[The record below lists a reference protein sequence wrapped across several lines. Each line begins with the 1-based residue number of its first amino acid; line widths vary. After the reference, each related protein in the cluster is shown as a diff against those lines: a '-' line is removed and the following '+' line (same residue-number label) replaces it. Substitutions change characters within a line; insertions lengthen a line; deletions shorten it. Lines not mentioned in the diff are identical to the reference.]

1 MKNVLLILKRDLLRL
16 VKAPAALIVVLALIA
31 IPSLYTWI
39 NVYGFWNPYNNTENM
54 RICFVNEDAGG
65 TNELTGEMNL
75 GDMIDETLRDNHQL
89 GWAFMSRDEAMEEV
103 QSGKAYAAFIVPEDF
118 TENLLTL
125 FTDDFTQPNIQYYVN
140 EKLGPVS
147 PKVSDAGSTALDE
160 TINSTFVKTVSKTVV
175 DKLNDAVVEANGT
188 LSEKDEKVLQKIAA
202 ARNALANTGTSL
214 TELNDGIDNAQ
225 SKVDSAKGK
234 LDEVNTGIDKVE
246 EGLVAVQDSTKRAS
260 EAVSEYT
267 NKVYPAMTTGITKLS
282 DVSTQTSQAINAL
295 SADVQS
301 AQVDVKTAL
310 EQQKTQL
317 KEAELLLEQLKT
329 SAEQLPDGSAKDAVN
344 ASIEN
349 LELQI
354 KNSQQQVSDLETI
367 SNDVS
372 NNASAIASA
381 SSQVNLTTQN
391 TANAM
396 LSFNNTLFQTTLP
409 ALTKTLTDISAT
421 SGRLQT
427 AVNNQHALVSQISAV
442 LDQVQHSFDAAKKS
456 VEATKSSIDVFDS
469 QLSTLETDVS
479 AFSLSK
485 MLKKIAG
492 DGGLDSTSIGEFISS
507 PTIIEQKSIYEL
519 NAYGSAMAPLFMNL
533 TFWIGAFMLLVILRQ
548 EVDDEGVKNL
558 TIGQRYVSRWLLLVV
573 FAVCQALLC
582 DAGVK
587 ILGVQTVNFPLFV
600 LISCLASIA
609 YLSIMFMLS
618 TTLQHIGKGLC
629 VLLAFL
635 QIPGATGLYPIE
647 MTTPFF
653 QEVYPFFPFTYGIN
667 GLRET
672 ICGFYGGTF
681 AFCCIVLIALTV
693 ASMLIGIFV
702 RPFLTNFNKL
712 FAKEIREGGLF
723 VGEEIEIPTQRFR
736 LSQIVGYLA
745 NREDY
750 RAGLKRRADR
760 FAKHYGAFKRYAL
773 AVGVILSIVIAIL
786 FAQFPYETKPTL
798 LTVWLE
804 GFVIILIV
812 VVAVEHAYDS
822 MERQMNLDTLSDDE
836 IRGLFHERNKV
847 GKTTSDLFNEQ
858 RAGKGHVLMDE
869 AMKNIHARDTYANEN
884 IKSATEEVLNKN
896 KK

>member
-1 MKNVLLILKRDLLRL
+1 MKNVILILKRDLLRL
-16 VKAPAALIVVLALIA
+16 IKAPAALIVVLALIA
-31 IPSLYTWI
+31 LPSLYTWV

-54 RICFVNEDAGG
+54 RICFVTEDEGG
-65 TNELTGEMNL
+65 TNELTGELNL

-103 QSGKAYAAFIVPEDF
+103 RSGKAYAAFIVPQNF

-125 FTDDFTQPNIQYYVN
+125 FSSDFTQPNIEYYVN

-147 PKVSDAGSTALDE
+147 PKVSDAGSTTLDE
-160 TINSTFVKTVSKTVV
+160 TINSTFVETVGETVV
-175 DKLNDAVVEANGT
+175 DKLNEAVINANST
-188 LSEKDEKVLQKIAA
+188 LSEKDAKVVQKIKD
-202 ARNALANTGTSL
+202 ARNALSNANNSL
-214 TELNDGIDNAQ
+214 TELNDAIDNSQ
-225 SKVDSAKGK
+225 SKVDGAKTK
-234 LDEVNTGIDKVE
+234 LANVNDGIDQVE
-246 EGLVAVQDSTKRAS
+246 SGLANVHDSTRRAN
-260 EAVSEYT
+260 EALNEYT
-267 NKVYPAMTTGITKLS
+267 QKVFPALSSGITKLS
-282 DVSTQTSQAINAL
+282 DVSYKSTQAINNL

-301 AQVDVKTAL
+301 AQVSVKTAL

-317 KEAELLLEQLKT
+317 TQAKLLLEQLKT
-329 SAEQLPDGSAKDAVN
+329 SANKLPDGAAKDSVN
-344 ASIEN
+344 KSIES

-354 KNSQQQVSDLETI
+354 QNAQQRVNDLETI
-367 SNDVS
+367 SEDISS
-372 NNASAIASA
+372 NATSISAA
-381 SSQVNLTTQN
+381 SSQINLTTQN

-396 LSFNNTLFQTTLP
+396 LSFNTTLFQTTLP
-409 ALTKTLTDISAT
+409 ALTKSMSEISDT
-421 SGRLQT
+421 SSKLQV
-427 AVNNQHALVSQISAV
+427 AVNNQHALVTQIAAV
-442 LDQVQHSFDAAKKS
+442 LDQVQNSFDAAKKS
-456 VEATKSSIDVFDS
+456 VNATKSSIDVFDS
-469 QLSTLETDVS
+469 QLSTLQTDVS

-485 MLKKIAG
+485 MLQKIAG
-492 DGGLDSTSIGEFISS
+492 DGGLDSAAIGEFISS

-558 TIGQRYVSRWLLLVV
+558 TISQRYVSRWLLLVV

-582 DAGVK
+582 DAGVVV
-587 ILGVQTVNFPLFV
+587 LGVQTVNLPMFV
-600 LISCLASIA
+600 LISCLASVA

-653 QEVYPFFPFTYGIN
+653 QDVYPFFPFTYGIN

-681 AFCCIVLIALTV
+681 ALCCVVLIMLTV
-693 ASMLIGIFV
+693 VSMLIGIFV

-712 FAKEIREGGLF
+712 FAKEIREGGLY

-750 RAGLKRRADR
+750 RAGLRRRADR
-760 FAKHYGAFKRYAL
+760 FVKHYSAFKKYAI
-773 AVGVILSIVIAIL
+773 AVGVILSVVVAIL

-798 LTVWLE
+798 LTAWLE
-804 GFVIILIV
+804 GLVVLMIIV
-812 VVAVEHAYDS
+812 VGVEHAYDS

-836 IRGLFHERNKV
+836 IRDLFHERNKV
-847 GKTTSDLFNEQ
+847 GKTTSELFREQ
-858 RAGKGHVLMDE
+858 RAGRGHVLMDE
-869 AMKNIHARDTYANEN
+869 ALHNIHQKEQL
-884 IKSATEEVLNKN
+884 VNKN
-896 KK
+896 VKK